1 MEQPHRRVAIALPI
15 FLFASASLAWAQGP
29 ALTVEEKRAF
39 LRSAEVVGAEQTSTG
54 ATRPWRLTLSDGTL
68 THDAA
73 FQSVD
78 QYRDRQRLGKT
89 EELNFVDSYRY
100 NIAAYQ
106 LAVLVGLGDMVPV
119 TVERKWKGETG
130 AISWWID
137 DVMFDEAT
145 RIEKGQRPD
154 DIAAWVAQ
162 MSRMSIFEALVHD
175 TDRNRTNMLYT
186 SDWKL
191 YMVDFSRAFRVW
203 GELPDGLNRIDG
215 QLFRRLRTLTTSEVE
230 QALRPMLTAGE
241 VNGVLT
247 RRDLLVEHFEDL
259 IALRGEEVVI
269 AEPAASTPTLAEPG
283 ANDAVPPH
291 ASQEL
296 GGRLLSAL
304 DETPVVL
311 AKSELAWIGIIVPLS
326 TYTGPHA
333 QTATVA
339 LDQGHEFG
347 LATELDG
354 LLPLTPDPEN
364 PKHYDAA
371 TAMPGRQAQVFGFIE
386 KVDGLSVVQVTLCR
400 ESP

>member
-1 MEQPHRRVAIALPI
+1 MEQLHRHVGIAL
-15 FLFASASLAWAQGP
+15 LVTLLTSASLAWAQGP
-29 ALTVEEKRAF
+29 TLTVEEKRAF
-39 LRSAEVVGAEQTSTG
+39 LRSAEVVGAERTSTG
-54 ATRPWRLTLSDGTL
+54 ATRPWRLILSDGTL

-89 EELNFVDSYRY
+89 EEELNFVDSYRY

-191 YMVDFSRAFRVW
+191 YMVDFSRAFLLW
-203 GELPDGLNRIDG
+203 GKLRATKDLSRING
-215 QLFRRLRTLTTSEVE
+215 ELFRRLRTLTTSEVE
-230 QALRPMLTAGE
+230 QALRPSLTPAE
-241 VNGVLT
+241 VSGVLK
-247 RRDLLVEHFEDL
+247 RRDLLVNYFEHL
-259 IALRGEEVVI
+259 IAQRGV
-269 AEPAASTPTLAEPG
+269 
-283 ANDAVPPH
+283 D
-291 ASQEL
+291 
-296 GGRLLSAL
+296 R
-304 DETPVVL
+304 VL
-311 AKSELAWIGIIVPLS
+311 
-326 TYTGPHA
+326 H
-333 QTATVA
+333 
-339 LDQGHEFG
+339 
-347 LATELDG
+347 
-354 LLPLTPDPEN
+354 
-364 PKHYDAA
+364 
-371 TAMPGRQAQVFGFIE
+371 
-386 KVDGLSVVQVTLCR
+386 
-400 ESP
+400 